1 VRLESGRKG
10 SEGGTTI
17 AMDSAEARA
26 LRAALGEICGGFAIP
41 DFNARIGGSL
51 EDARSL
57 FARFDPLGDKPTSIE
72 LTEQELRLLHNAQAA
87 TLDELG
93 VEEYATRTGVEFSR
107 GRAILASLVGLET
120 EMRKMRGRYS
130 IDHLGIAVKS
140 LSAAKAIYENLG
152 LSVSPEETV
161 EHEQVRLVMVPVGE
175 SRLELLE
182 PTSENSTIAKFI
194 AKRGE
199 GLHHVC
205 LKVPDLVAAVERL
218 KKDGVRLVSEE
229 IKVGA
234 GGHRYV
240 FVHPSSTG
248 GVLLELAQG

>member
-1 VRLESGRKG
+1 MFR
-10 SEGGTTI
+10 
-17 AMDSAEARA
+17 
-26 LRAALGEICGGFAIP
+26 
-41 DFNARIGGSL
+41 
-51 EDARSL
+51 
-57 FARFDPLGDKPTSIE
+57 
-72 LTEQELRLLHNAQAA
+72 
-87 TLDELG
+87 
-93 VEEYATRTGVEFSR
+93 
-107 GRAILASLVGLET
+107 
-120 EMRKMRGRYS
+120 

-140 LSAAKAIYENLG
+140 LASAKAIYEKLG

-182 PTSENSTIAKFI
+182 PTSESSPVAKFI

-205 LKVPDLVAAVERL
+205 LRVPDLAAAVEKL

-229 IKVGA
+229 IKMGA

-240 FVHPSSTG
+240 FVHPSSAG
-248 GVLLELAQG
+248 GVLLELMEGS

>member
-1 VRLESGRKG
+1 
-10 SEGGTTI
+10 
-17 AMDSAEARA
+17 M
-26 LRAALGEICGGFAIP
+26 F
-41 DFNARIGGSL
+41 
-51 EDARSL
+51 
-57 FARFDPLGDKPTSIE
+57 
-72 LTEQELRLLHNAQAA
+72 Q
-87 TLDELG
+87 
-93 VEEYATRTGVEFSR
+93 
-107 GRAILASLVGLET
+107 
-120 EMRKMRGRYS
+120 

-140 LSAAKAIYENLG
+140 LAAAKTIYEKLG

-161 EHEQVRLVMVPVGE
+161 AQEQVRLVMVPVGE

-182 PTSENSTIAKFI
+182 ATSDDSTIAKFI

-205 LKVPDLVAAVERL
+205 LKVPDLIAAVARL

-248 GVLLELAQG
+248 GVLLGVGAGVETSHGFSRICTDKPKMILLVTDTSGKNGSVALARAR